1 MALLK
6 LVVNRAAGTLVRSQS
21 NPASFVIP
29 PLVQGDTL
37 SLEVSVVEDNP
48 TAGIGRVSYV
58 SLGGYSLKIGIGAEP
73 KGDGS
78 ITPFALET
86 SFTLNTEQIAFT
98 GTLALTATA
107 LTTWL
112 GTSASK
118 QGWLEV
124 ELYDTSASRY
134 ETVYGGPVQIRAQLL
149 AVGSTVALPTDYA
162 LGAAQAAATYVRK
175 VGAAGESIIL
185 TSANGTK
192 QVLLYVDDDGSFHAD
207 PL

>member
-21 NPASFVIP
+21 NPAAFVIP
-29 PLVQGDTL
+29 PLVQGDTI
-37 SLEVSVVEDNP
+37 SLEISVVEDNP
-48 TAGIGRVSYV
+48 SAGIGRVSYV
-58 SLGGYSLKIGIGAEP
+58 GLGGHSLKVGIGADP

-78 ITPFALET
+78 ITPFALAT
-86 SFTLNTEQIAFT
+86 TFTLNTEQTAFT

-112 GTSASK
+112 GTATSK

-134 ETVYGGPVQIRAQLL
+134 ETIYGGPVTIRAQLL

-185 TSANGTK
+185 TSSDGTK

-207 PL
+207 PI